1 MAKSSLMEFEHVLR
15 KHFRE
20 KMRLRNVV
28 HKLKKKV
35 RKSEKMN
42 GKYEYLES
50 ELKALVEERD
60 NEMGV
65 LIEHHDKELKSLTEK
80 HEGDL
85 KAMKEK
91 YDESQRCLEASRNR
105 PATKV
110 VYLRKNPGS
119 VLSNFMLALAT
130 YGWMYLICSNTSMW
144 SEYQSTVLLGN
155 IIIVQVVFIT
165 VMYYIS
171 NLA

>member
-60 NEMGV
+60 NEMGL
-65 LIEHHDKELKSLTEK
+65 LIEHHDKE
-80 HEGDL
+80 L